1 MGDEKGDNL
10 ELQTLLSE
18 NGGEGQEGGGDA
30 VGPKE
35 AEDLGQGKN
44 FCLTG
49 KQGVKAMINRTNLA
63 FQPMWIGSKVLWPFK
78 R

>member
-18 NGGEGQEGGGDA
+18 NEGERLEGGGEA

-44 FCLTG
+44 FCF
-49 KQGVKAMINRTNLA
+49 N
-63 FQPMWIGSKVLWPFK
+63 W
-78 R
+78 

>member
-18 NGGEGQEGGGDA
+18 NGGEGQEGGGGA

-44 FCLTG
+44 FCF
-49 KQGVKAMINRTNLA
+49 N
-63 FQPMWIGSKVLWPFK
+63 W
-78 R
+78 